1 MYARTVDD
9 CAARLRELR
18 HEEREDL
25 GVGALALG
33 LAVAAAELR
42 PALAM
47 PLLVGGLV
55 LVALGVRAIW
65 RRWDLVDRLAG
76 DRDAFAIP
84 EVLAFAAREAST
96 ERRQDYAVQLR
107 AKLGEVTGAARAEL
121 EALAAELDD
130 DELELDPAAAVACKR
145 LLTDAEL
152 PPPPLLRSRVG
163 RIRAGFRLRR
173 SAA

>member
-1 MYARTVDD
+1 MYARTVDE
-9 CAARLRELR
+9 CASRLRELR

-33 LAVAAAELR
+33 LAVVAAELR

-55 LVALGVRAIW
+55 LVALGVRALW

-76 DRDAFAIP
+76 DRDALAIP
-84 EVLAFAAREAST
+84 EVLAFAAREASP
-96 ERRQDYAVQLR
+96 ERRHDYAFQIR
-107 AKLGEVTGAARAEL
+107 GRLGEVSGAARAEL

-130 DELELDPAAAVACKR
+130 GRLELDPACAVACKR
-145 LLTDAEL
+145 LLSDPAL
-152 PPPPLLRSRVG
+152 PPPSLLRSRVG